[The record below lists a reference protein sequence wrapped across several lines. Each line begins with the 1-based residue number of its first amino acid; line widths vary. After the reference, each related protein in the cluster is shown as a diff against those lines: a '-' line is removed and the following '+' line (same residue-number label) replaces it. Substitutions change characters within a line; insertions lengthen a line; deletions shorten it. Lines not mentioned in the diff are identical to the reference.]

1 MRKTKIATFGVLTAA
16 AVAVPA
22 GSTFAQE
29 AQSADT
35 HTHTHRHTHAEAAQ
49 PGSTTS
55 GTGTTGYEVQPGDTL
70 SEVAQRHGTTWP
82 ELAERNH
89 LADPDRIYPGQ
100 HLELTGA
107 NTPRPG
113 PSTPPP
119 AAQDTTPQVPQQPQ
133 APQEPQTPPAEGGG
147 GTQQTPDH
155 RGAPDSSAHST
166 SESAAKA
173 EIIRRESSGNP
184 NAQNGKYHG
193 LFQTDQPWG
202 RGTVAEQHAGAER
215 YVKDR
220 YGSWQAALAHHNK
233 HGWY

>member
-22 GSTFAQE
+22 APAFAQE

-35 HTHTHRHTHAEAAQ
+35 HTHSLPHAKAAQ
-49 PGSTTS
+49 PQSTP
-55 GTGTTGYEVQPGDTL
+55 GYEVQPGDTL
-70 SEVAQRHGTTWP
+70 SEVAQRHGTTWQ
-82 ELAERNH
+82 ELAERNS

-100 HLELTGA
+100 HLELDEA
-107 NTPRPG
+107 SAPQP
-113 PSTPPP
+113 PAPPAPATPPP
-119 AAQDTTPQVPQQPQ
+119 AEQETAPQAQQAPQ
-133 APQEPQTPPAEGGG
+133 APQQEAAPESRQAPQPR
-147 GTQQTPDH
+147 TQPES
-155 RGAPDSSAHST
+155 ASSTA
-166 SESAAKA
+166 ESAAKA

-184 NAQNGKYHG
+184 TAQNGKYHG

-220 YGSWQAALAHHNK
+220 YGSWQAALAHHNA

>member
-70 SEVAQRHGTTWP
+70 SEVAQRHDTTWP

-107 NTPRPG
+107 K
-113 PSTPPP
+113 
-119 AAQDTTPQVPQQPQ
+119 
-133 APQEPQTPPAEGGG
+133 TPPAEGGG